1 MDVGS
6 LPTKPPTETTFGY
19 IHFDTDKHP
28 FGPARA
34 GTFGE
39 YAERLEVF
47 TTRLLAKDKAPL
59 WVHAIT
65 TPQDNGR
72 YGRRKADMV
81 GMTALVFDCDSA
93 AERPEPLLALLDA
106 SGVEYVYQERAVR
119 LRGPHVRYH
128 LTLPL
133 ADYPERRGEEDGVE
147 LAKRMARRL
156 RATRQWLDS
165 VAGVKHDASFDRP
178 TQGIKP
184 YTRRP
189 GDEAAGVEVYH
200 RDARTGLRLDWEA
213 LLAGLG
219 HKDGQPASPRQRGG
233 EADPAA
239 LAAFSALKKTDAP
252 HEKGGWYITCPI
264 GHGDDSTSK
273 TWLTPRGRVVCM
285 AERCRGLTQGDFERA
300 LADPVLKA
308 ARLSEA
314 GVQMPAPPKRVRLD
328 QAGTEI
334 QTALGAVDVHADVA
348 TVLRVT
354 TGAGKTHW
362 IGRFLGD
369 YTAEVQ
375 DDAG

>member
-1 MDVGS
+1 MDAGS
-6 LPTKPPTETTFGY
+6 LPTKPPTETAFGY

-28 FGPARA
+28 FGPARTGSFA
-34 GTFGE
+34 E
-39 YAERLEVF
+39 YAERLKSF
-47 TTRLLAKDKAPL
+47 STRVVPKDKAPL

-65 TPQDNGR
+65 MPQADGR
-72 YGRRKADMV
+72 YSRRKADMQ
-81 GMTALVFDCDSA
+81 GMTALIFDCDSA
-93 AERPEPLLALLDA
+93 TERPAALLTILDS
-106 SGVEYVYQERAVR
+106 SGIEYVYQERAGKGG
-119 LRGPHVRYH
+119 LRYH

-133 ADYPERRGEEDGVE
+133 ADYPERRGEEDGE
-147 LAKRMARRL
+147 QLARRMARRL

-189 GDEAAGVEVYH
+189 GDDALGVEVYH
-200 RDARTGLRLDWEA
+200 HDACTGVRLDWEG
-213 LLAGLG
+213 LLAALG
-219 HKDGQPASPRQRGG
+219 HKDGQPSSTKQRGG
-233 EADPAA
+233 ETDPAA
-239 LAAFSALKKTDAP
+239 LAAFSALKKSDAP

-273 TWLTPRGRVVCM
+273 TWLTPRGRVICM

-300 LADPVLKA
+300 LADPALRA
-308 ARLSEA
+308 ARLHEA
-314 GVQMPAPPKRVRLD
+314 GIQVRPAPKRIRLE
-328 QAGTEI
+328 QAGDVI
-334 QTALGAVDVHADVA
+334 RAALGEVDVHADVA

-375 DDAG
+375 DG